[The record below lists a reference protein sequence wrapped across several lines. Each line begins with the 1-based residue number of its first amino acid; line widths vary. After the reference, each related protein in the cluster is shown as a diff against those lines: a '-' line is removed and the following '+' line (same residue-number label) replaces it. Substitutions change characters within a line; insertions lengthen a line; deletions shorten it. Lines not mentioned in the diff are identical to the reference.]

1 MDEPSQQ
8 LASSFSLQQ
17 LLDELE
23 SLITLE
29 SQRNRNAWI
38 SSAQLAELFADQHGE
53 PLADLVKAQ
62 GYANSVRQLLEGG
75 KQFSIYGTQAHHD
88 FYVAS
93 LKSIVSNCPAQS
105 KTKRPVQR
113 RIKQQAKAD
122 LPNPAPEIES
132 VGDLEQ
138 VLLEIVSSSIANDSA
153 RFLTISA
160 LSQKFYDRYGQPIR
174 AVMRTV
180 CSDMTLTELLQVIP
194 GLHSQKAED
203 GWQVAI
209 AVREKQK

>member
-1 MDEPSQQ
+1 M
-8 LASSFSLQQ
+8 
-17 LLDELE
+17 
-23 SLITLE
+23 
-29 SQRNRNAWI
+29 
-38 SSAQLAELFADQHGE
+38 
-53 PLADLVKAQ
+53 
-62 GYANSVRQLLEGG
+62 LEGG

-93 LKSIVSNCPAQS
+93 LKSIVPDCQAQS
-105 KTKRPVQR
+105 KTKQPVQR

-122 LPNPAPEIES
+122 PPNTAPKIES

-138 VLLEIVSSSIANDSA
+138 VLLEIVSSSIANDTAS
-153 RFLTISA
+153 FLTVSA
-160 LSQKFYDRYGQPIR
+160 LSQQFYDCYRQPIR

-194 GLHSQKAED
+194 GLQSQKAED

-209 AVREKQK
+209 AVRERQR